1 MERSYD
7 EPLWLNEVLF
17 LASLVT
23 GPYVDVIL
31 FWIFGKTVRATS
43 GAVVGVSG
51 IPGNGNTEGAGGAGD
66 GFGTL
71 DILRGAALD
80 FVSDDPI
87 GRCFGG
93 RGEVC

>member
-7 EPLWLNEVLF
+7 EPLWLDEVLF

-31 FWIFGKTVRATS
+31 FWIFGTTVRTTS

-51 IPGNGNTEGAGGAGD
+51 IPDSCDTEGADGAGD
-66 GFGTL
+66 SFGA
-71 DILRGAALD
+71 IEVLRGAALD

-87 GRCFGG
+87 GLCFGG
-93 RGEVC
+93 GGR